1 MAGLVSVSSLKPN
14 TRKTNTMGRPRK
26 NPIQTAKVLD
36 ENDQVQDVSEVGVP
50 GLFPVQQW
58 DIDEEFSN
66 NEALREYQREQ
77 SESF

>member
-1 MAGLVSVSSLKPN
+1 MA
-14 TRKTNTMGRPRK
+14 RPKK
-26 NPIQTAKVLD
+26 NPDIQTVQVDGIAREVDASGNVEVL
-36 ENDQVQDVSEVGVP
+36 

-66 NEALREYQREQ
+66 NEALREYRRDTME